1 MVTLR
6 GYDRWLT
13 TEPVDEL
20 ADRAAEAA
28 ADATT
33 EQVVELLGAEAVFG
47 EGGYLIV
54 EEVLDDPDLERAL
67 ASVIVKHNYSPE
79 AVKLRLLPAMD
90 ELFASACDRLADRKC
105 IREQCAEALLETYRE
120 TPEPVMP
127 WD

>member
-67 ASVIVKHNYSPE
+67 ASVIVKHDYSPE
-79 AVKLRLLPAMD
+79 AVKLCLLPAMD
-90 ELFASACDRLADRKC
+90 ELFA
-105 IREQCAEALLETYRE
+105 
-120 TPEPVMP
+120 
-127 WD
+127 